1 MELNNYYRVKRR
13 RNLARRFLGLFSV
26 GAIFLLAV
34 WGFFWIPYFRI
45 SKIEAEVGDYDKVGL
60 TIKNYLSSLNAA
72 FLPRNN
78 FFLFSSAEIER
89 LIKDRG
95 FGLADVSK
103 NFPKTLV
110 VKFEK
115 SRPWLIFCSSEK
127 NCYYL
132 DERGILSEASPQFS
146 ENPIPQIEGVDAPN
160 AKLGDRIL
168 SYEDAIF
175 VRAWFQNLK
184 KLEAEPANILLE
196 KGNNLKIFLKE
207 GWFIYVSKKLSTEKN
222 FYDLKLLF
230 DKKIKDRRPELE
242 YIDLRFEN
250 KAFYK
255 LR

>member
-1 MELNNYYRVKRR
+1 M
-13 RNLARRFLGLFSV
+13 ARRFLGLFSV

-34 WGFFWIPYFRI
+34 WGFFWVPYFRI
-45 SKIEAEVGDYDKVGL
+45 SKIEAGDYAKVEL

-72 FLPRNN
+72 FLPKNN

-89 LIKDRG
+89 LIKDQG

-103 NFPKTLV
+103 NFPRTLV

-115 SRPWLIFCSSEK
+115 SRPWLIFCKSEK

-132 DERGILSEASPQFS
+132 DEKGILSEASPQFS
-146 ENPIPQIEGVDAPN
+146 ENPIPQIEGVDVPDAE
-160 AKLGDRIL
+160 LGDRVL
-168 SYEDAIF
+168 SYEDVIF
-175 VRAWFQNLK
+175 LRSWFQNFK
-184 KLEAEPANILLE
+184 KLEVESASIWLE
-196 KGNNLKIFLKE
+196 KGDNLKIFLKE
-207 GWFIYVSKKLSTEKN
+207 GWFIYVSKKLSTEKT

-230 DKKIKDRRPELE
+230 DQKIKDNRSKLE